1 MPCTRS
7 ESSSSAHACFCTRHA
22 HMPCACRASCTVAAI
37 HFKSCQ
43 HWYSDHWPP
52 RAGQQQHRSSSK
64 HAAGVRQDL
73 TVRFSLGRRSSL
85 LLRSGS
91 ATRCLHSPAP
101 RGSSYTERAETR
113 TRSSLGTPRIHR
125 PCLRF
130 AVMLGWCGVEIAPG
144 PLGLVV
150 LEVLSSCADHDMPQH
165 DIDPKDAR
173 SKPCSETRSETLVS
187 PTMPYA
193 YRQLGEVLI
202 VQARRLGQ
210 ERLVADG
217 GWEGLAAG
225 LRRPA
230 CEILQ
235 LKGTGEI
242 RACLGKRFPAL
253 SALRTLGRQHAETA
267 SVT

>member
-7 ESSSSAHACFCTRHA
+7 GSSSSAHPCFCTRHA
-22 HMPCACRASCTVAAI
+22 HMPSACRASCTVAAI

-52 RAGQQQHRSSSK
+52 RAGQQQHRSK

-101 RGSSYTERAETR
+101 CTSIRSESESAAIR
-113 TRSSLGTPRIHR
+113 TRSSLGTPHIRR

-130 AVMLGWCGVEIAPG
+130 AVMLGWRGVEIAPG

-150 LEVLSSCADHDMPQH
+150 LEVLSRCADHDMPQH
-165 DIDPKDAR
+165 DIDPNDAQ
-173 SKPCSETRSETLVS
+173 SKPCSGTRSETLVS

-242 RACLGKRFPAL
+242 RACLGKRFTAL
-253 SALRTLGRQHAETA
+253 SALRTLGRQHADTA
-267 SVT
+267 SMT